1 MLTAEASK
9 LTAEASKLTAEA
21 SKLTAEASKLTAEAS
36 KLTVE
41 ASKLTAETSRMTA
54 ETSRMTAETS
64 RMTAEAS
71 TTEARDGR
79 GKAMASVLYQSIE
92 TLSKDK
98 GIDPEIVVGA
108 VEDAIALA
116 TRKYYKTTES
126 MRAEMDRETGEIRAY
141 VFKTVVETPEQ
152 VEDETN
158 QISLEKAREMAPE
171 VEVGG
176 ELRFYK
182 DTTPLGRIAA
192 QMAKQVIFQ
201 KVREAERDTVFNE
214 YNHRAG
220 EVLNATVK
228 RLEPMDTI
236 FDLGKAEARMPKRE
250 QSRLEQFAVGERVRV
265 VLLRVDRA
273 AKGPQVIVSRAAPGL
288 VSSLFQSEVPEIYD
302 GTVTIRAIAREAGE
316 RTKIAVMSRDKD
328 VDPVGA
334 CVGMKGMRVQSIIRE
349 LRGEK
354 IDIIEY
360 SEEITTFA
368 EKALQPAKVSR
379 VSITDLGEKQI
390 EVIVDDTQL
399 SLAIGKKGQNVRLA
413 AKLLQWKIDIKS
425 EEEKRQEVEQQ
436 MTAMSGGPTTP
447 IEQVTEL
454 GEQILEKLIAAGIT
468 TIEELADMTPEQ
480 LEEVPGIGEK
490 TVEKISTAV
499 RHYFGQYEEG
509 EERPAVAAI
518 AAASEIEGDAAEAS
532 ADAEVSH
539 PDHARDVEASLGSE
553 ASTEDNIIAAE
564 ESTGE
569 AEESMLSEKL
579 SGTTEERLAEEAA
592 EFGEAQELNG
602 VSTDDLIA
610 AEDRASMSDA
620 NDDADA
626 REEKIEL
633 ENDEVD
639 NLAVQANE
647 VSDEGI
653 DTDGHDRG

>member
-1 MLTAEASK
+1 
-9 LTAEASKLTAEA
+9 
-21 SKLTAEASKLTAEAS
+21 
-36 KLTVE
+36 
-41 ASKLTAETSRMTA
+41 
-54 ETSRMTAETS
+54 
-64 RMTAEAS
+64 
-71 TTEARDGR
+71 
-79 GKAMASVLYQSIE
+79 MASVLYQSIE
-92 TLSKDK
+92 MLSRDK
-98 GIDPEIVVGA
+98 GIEPAIVVGA

-116 TRKYYKTTES
+116 TRKYYKTQEN
-126 MRAEMDRETGEIRAY
+126 MRAEMDKETGEIRAY
-141 VFKTVVETPEQ
+141 VFKTVVESPEQ
-152 VEDETN
+152 IEDEIN
-158 QISLEKAREMAPE
+158 QMTLDQARELAPE

-182 DTTPLGRIAA
+182 DTSPLGRIAA

-201 KVREAERDTVFNE
+201 KVREAERDTVFLE

-228 RLEPMDTI
+228 RLEPMDVI

-288 VSSLFQSEVPEIYD
+288 VQSLFQSEVPEIYD

-360 SEEITTFA
+360 SDEITTFA

-379 VSITDLGEKQI
+379 VSIVDLAEKQI

-436 MTAMSGGPTTP
+436 MHAMGSGPTTP
-447 IEQVTEL
+447 VEQITEL
-454 GEQILEKLIAAGIT
+454 GETILEKLIAAGIT
-468 TIEELADMTPEQ
+468 TVEELADMTPEQ
-480 LEEVPGIGEK
+480 LEEIPGIGEK
-490 TVEKISTAV
+490 TLEKISIAV

-509 EERPAVAAI
+509 EERPAVVPQT
-518 AAASEIEGDAAEAS
+518 AAATSEHATTDTAEEPPAAGSEAEEGSLEKSPEEILAADGNAVGEVEEVRGLS
-532 ADAEVSH
+532 TEEIADAE
-539 PDHARDVEASLGSE
+539 EAGS
-553 ASTEDNIIAAE
+553 A
-564 ESTGE
+564 
-569 AEESMLSEKL
+569 
-579 SGTTEERLAEEAA
+579 
-592 EFGEAQELNG
+592 
-602 VSTDDLIA
+602 
-610 AEDRASMSDA
+610 SDA
-620 NDDADA
+620 FSDADA
-626 REEKIEL
+626 REEAIEL
-633 ENDEVD
+633 DNDSVD
-639 NLAVQANE
+639 SLVNESQE

-653 DTDGHDRG
+653 DNDGNDRG